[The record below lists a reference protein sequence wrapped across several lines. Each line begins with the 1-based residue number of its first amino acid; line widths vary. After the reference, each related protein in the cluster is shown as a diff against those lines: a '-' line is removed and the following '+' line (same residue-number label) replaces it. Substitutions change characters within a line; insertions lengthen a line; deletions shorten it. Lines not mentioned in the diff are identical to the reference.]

1 MSRSDPKTLKDAVC
15 RAVDALHERIIAVS
29 HEIWEHPELGLQ
41 EHRAATLLCDA
52 LEEQGI
58 EVRRG
63 IAGLETA
70 FRADF
75 GGEGPVV
82 SIMAEYDALPGVGH
96 GCGHNIIAAGSLG
109 AALALAALGP
119 KLPGSIRFMG
129 TPAEESAV
137 EGAGGKAP
145 ILREGHVAGV
155 DAAIMIHPGSRT
167 RPATTPSLAA
177 RALKVEFFGKASHAA
192 SSPHLGINALDA
204 VIQTFNAI
212 NALRQQV
219 QPDARIHGVITHGG
233 ETPNVIPAY
242 AAARIRVRANKAAYL
257 KDLYERVLA
266 CAKGAAQATGA
277 RLEWKEDVYPY
288 HNTIP
293 NTAISDALAQNL
305 QRLGLGIDEL
315 EPGAGTGSTDFGNV
329 SHYVPA
335 SFAYL
340 AVAPAGTPGHS
351 TELCEAAG
359 SAAGDAACINGA
371 KLLAMTA
378 IDVLTDAALL
388 RRAREEFE
396 RAERLAEPW

>member
-1 MSRSDPKTLKDAVC
+1 MATRDAEALKDEAC
-15 RAVDALHERIIAVS
+15 RLVDERRDEILAVS
-29 HEIWEHPELGLQ
+29 REIWENPELGLQ
-41 EHRAATLLCDA
+41 EHKASALLCGKLDGH
-52 LEEQGI
+52 GI

-75 GGEGPVV
+75 GGKGPVV

-109 AALALAALGP
+109 AALALAGLGAR
-119 KLPGSIRFMG
+119 LPGSVRFLG

-145 ILREGHVAGV
+145 ILRDGHVKGV

-167 RPATTPSLAA
+167 RPATKPSLAA

-204 VIQTFNAI
+204 VVQTFNAI

-233 ETPNVIPAY
+233 DSPNVIPAY
-242 AAARIRVRANKAAYL
+242 AAARIRVRANKASYL
-257 KDLYERVLA
+257 KELYDRVLA
-266 CAKGAAQATGA
+266 CAEGAAKATGA
-277 RLEWKEDVYPY
+277 RLEWREDVYPY
-288 HNTIP
+288 HNTVP
-293 NTAISDALAQNL
+293 NAPISEALAANL
-305 QRLGLGIDEL
+305 RRLGLKIDEL
-315 EPGAGTGSTDFGNV
+315 DEDAGSGSTDFGNV
-329 SHYVPA
+329 SHAVPA

-340 AVAPAGTPGHS
+340 AIAPAGTAGHS
-351 TELCEAAG
+351 VEMCEAAG
-359 SAAGDAACINGA
+359 SRAGAKACIDGA
-371 KLLAMTA
+371 KLLALTA
-378 IDVLTDAALL
+378 IDLMTDAGLL
-388 RRAREEFE
+388 ARAKAEFE
-396 RAERLAEPW
+396 QAERLT